1 MQRVGAGMVRE
12 ELQLRKAELADWR
25 MESLWSALDKD
36 KSGFVTMQEFGAFMK
51 RGQPEK
57 GPTWKE
63 RLQNEQDEKGRQ
75 ARLEKQTTSG
85 RFIST
90 VEPASAEEL
99 QQLSVLLRE
108 QLEDPKMWSAVFR
121 KADSDGSG
129 NITPRL
135 CGAMAARPSLTSR
148 APVPF
153 SSGGE
158 DSEAFGSPAC
168 CACPLS

>member
-1 MQRVGAGMVRE
+1 
-12 ELQLRKAELADWR
+12 

-121 KADSDGSG
+121 KAASDGSG
-129 NITPRL
+129 NITFDEFSGVVRQDLKLKKSTLPDAQLQRL
-135 CGAMAARPSLTSR
+135 WRSLD
-148 APVPF
+148 VD
-153 SSGGE
+153 SSGFVVMQEIGLFLE
-158 DSEAFGSPAC
+158 TGLAC
-168 CACPLS
+168 D